1 MSFHNELFALSGICF
16 SVFYKSVLA
25 YLNLSLAPQNFHRCC
40 VSGSRIPRWL
50 WGPLEAFE
58 KLKSPKL
65 SDTKI
70 SWMIILEL
78 FKSSTFLLE
87 VRQDF
92 HPHHPASHQC
102 HRQGSQFRGERER
115 ERETPC
121 GERDLIA
128 PVTPSI
134 ILNTAQCS
142 ILFIDTPQC
151 SFIKSYSKLI
161 DSLKIRFYS
170 SFRKVFSAP
179 FISFFVFIVVY
190 SIYICISFQ

>member
-1 MSFHNELFALSGICF
+1 M
-16 SVFYKSVLA
+16 
-25 YLNLSLAPQNFHRCC
+25 APQNFHRCC

-50 WGPLEAFE
+50 WGPLEAFQ

-134 ILNTAQCS
+134 TLNTAPCS
-142 ILFIDTPQC
+142 ILFINTPQW
-151 SFIKSYSKLI
+151 SYWLFKI
-161 DSLKIRFYS
+161 DWFTQTMIYS
-170 SFRKVFSAP
+170 CFRKVFFSA
-179 FISFFVFIVVY
+179 FYIFLFYRS
-190 SIYICISFQ
+190 ICISFVA

>member
-1 MSFHNELFALSGICF
+1 MSFHNELFVLSGICF
-16 SVFYKSVLA
+16 SVFYQSVLA

-40 VSGSRIPRWL
+40 VSGGRIPRWL

-115 ERETPC
+115 ETPC

-134 ILNTAQCS
+134 TLNTAPCS
-142 ILFIDTPQC
+142 ILIINTPQW
-151 SFIKSYSKLI
+151 SYWLFKI
-161 DSLKIRFYS
+161 DWFTQTMIYS
-170 SFRKVFSAP
+170 YCREVFSAP
-179 FISFFVFIVVY
+179 FISSYIFIVVY
-190 SIYICISFQ
+190 VSFFVA